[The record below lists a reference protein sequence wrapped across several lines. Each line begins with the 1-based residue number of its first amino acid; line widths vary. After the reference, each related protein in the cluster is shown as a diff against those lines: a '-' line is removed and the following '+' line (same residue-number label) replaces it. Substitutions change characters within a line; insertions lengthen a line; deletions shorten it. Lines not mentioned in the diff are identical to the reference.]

1 MTDELHSWIGLWV
14 ASQSLPDRGRPRT
27 ACIRA
32 HAGILELDMEI
43 APNDIVT
50 IVDLGI
56 RHEDRSKG
64 RHVDHCKSQI

>member
-32 HAGILELDMEI
+32 HAGILELDLEI
-43 APNDIVT
+43 APKDIVT
-50 IVDLGI
+50 IVNLGI
-56 RHEDRSKG
+56 
-64 RHVDHCKSQI
+64 